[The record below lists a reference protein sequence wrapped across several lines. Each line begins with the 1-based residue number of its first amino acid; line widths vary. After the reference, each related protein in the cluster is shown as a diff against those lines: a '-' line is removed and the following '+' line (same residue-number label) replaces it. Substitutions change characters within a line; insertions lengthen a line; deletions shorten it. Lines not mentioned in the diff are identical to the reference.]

1 MKRITIKTMAL
12 VLSLLLLL
20 SLAPLRVSAAAAGE
34 LTAGDVNFDGQVGSD
49 DARLALRASVS
60 LETLTVGQ
68 FKSADVDRD
77 RTVTAADARL
87 ILRSSVNLETLQ
99 DVDPVQ
105 FGSRILSAEERR
117 PYDSAGY
124 QIQVLADYYTDV
136 ADHAVLDDYYEISF
150 SSDRDFTEEEKLSL
164 VGIGFNGDGE
174 PFIYLPD
181 PDKLEQ
187 RAISFRT
194 LHFSLFGVA
203 KLTDEQLIDVW
214 CERAAAQ
221 DVTRNIAEEEITPNL
236 RTMVDDAMNSAG
248 LGANQYGGAI
258 VRYLLSHDTKGEIL
272 TAAAD
277 GDMETLKAKV
287 VNGAGEYILG
297 KVLTGKDDQ
306 ILTQSVGDH
315 AALVKEGVKKGNY
328 AEATLEIVKSIE
340 KNMFPAVNYAD
351 KFAGLTVK
359 MADIWADNT
368 MNEQFET
375 FKKLG
380 GKNISNDDWN
390 TVYIQMYGAT
400 HWLSRKG
407 VTAQDIR
414 ALFNQRI
421 DNEERIK
428 KEKAEMTKVVAA
440 WKDNNL
446 LSTHY
451 WGRDNGFS
459 ATPSLTER
467 LNSLR
472 RIRASL
478 REMLTVDGKL
488 RKGKNYDFATDEEF
502 LLDAVFHWVSNG
514 PKHRDKFYE
523 WLRSEGLLEAP
534 ADEAQA
540 AWVLVETR
548 VDVQDSIIPKDPG
561 DYTYT
566 YTATP
571 GAHAKTVSYN
581 GKDGYEYVSF
591 SAACTAPPAVIRPGD
606 TVSMTASVKLDG
618 AAGTRF
624 GGFSLSALVR
634 SDYPDC
640 KRSSIGP
647 GYCLFYSPT
656 DNKTSSCEV
665 KAPSLF
671 DRDPPQSAS
680 LNVAHTFGEPDAE
693 KAKTMEDGSRRIGIY
708 FTSSGAQT
716 VWVYE
721 WKPTA

>member
-1 MKRITIKTMAL
+1 MRTCVKIKPEDNVAIAVKELPAGTEIL
-12 VLSLLLLL
+12 PGVVTLSDIPQ
-20 SLAPLRVSAAAAGE
+20 AHKIA
-34 LTAGDVNFDGQVGSD
+34 
-49 DARLALRASVS
+49 
-60 LETLTVGQ
+60 
-68 FKSADVDRD
+68 
-77 RTVTAADARL
+77 
-87 ILRSSVNLETLQ
+87 LQ
-99 DVDPVQ
+99 DIP
-105 FGSRILSAEERR
+105 A
-117 PYDSAGY
+117 
-124 QIQVLADYYTDV
+124 
-136 ADHAVLDDYYEISF
+136 
-150 SSDRDFTEEEKLSL
+150 
-164 VGIGFNGDGE
+164 
-174 PFIYLPD
+174 
-181 PDKLEQ
+181 
-187 RAISFRT
+187 
-194 LHFSLFGVA
+194 
-203 KLTDEQLIDVW
+203 
-214 CERAAAQ
+214 
-221 DVTRNIAEEEITPNL
+221 
-236 RTMVDDAMNSAG
+236 
-248 LGANQYGGAI
+248 GGAI

-428 KEKAEMTKVVAA
+428 KEKAEMAKVVAA

-502 LLDAVFHWVSNG
+502 LLDAVFRWVSNG
-514 PKHRDKFYE
+514 PKHRD
-523 WLRSEGLLEAP
+523 S
-534 ADEAQA
+534 
-540 AWVLVETR
+540 
-548 VDVQDSIIPKDPG
+548 
-561 DYTYT
+561 
-566 YTATP
+566 TATNSMNGCAARGCWRPPPTKPRPP
-571 GAHAKTVSYN
+571 GCWWRRGWTFRTPSSRRTPATTPIPIPLRQARTRKPSPTTAKTAMNTSP
-581 GKDGYEYVSF
+581 
-591 SAACTAPPAVIRPGD
+591 SARPAPRRPP
-606 TVSMTASVKLDG
+606 S
-618 AAGTRF
+618 
-624 GGFSLSALVR
+624 SA
-634 SDYPDC
+634 
-640 KRSSIGP
+640 P
-647 GYCLFYSPT
+647 GI
-656 DNKTSSCEV
+656 
-665 KAPSLF
+665 PS
-671 DRDPPQSAS
+671 A
-680 LNVAHTFGEPDAE
+680 
-693 KAKTMEDGSRRIGIY
+693 
-708 FTSSGAQT
+708 
-716 VWVYE
+716 
-721 WKPTA
+721 